1 MWNMAD
7 NLGKSLLARIV
18 SRFRRPYRRVKTPT
32 VIQMEAVECG
42 AAALK
47 IILGYHGRIIPLEEL
62 REACGV
68 SRDGSKASNML
79 KAARRHGLVAK
90 GLLGLVTLRHA
101 ESSHDRIESLRIRIH
116 QAEQFIFIPL
126 SLFRPVA
133 EFPPTV
139 VPAFFV
145 G

>member
-47 IILGYHGRIIPLEEL
+47 IILGYHGRIVPLEEL
-62 REACGV
+62 RIACGV
-68 SRDGSKASNML
+68 SRDGVKASNIL
-79 KAARRHGLVAK
+79 KAARQYGLTSKGFKAK
-90 GLLGLVTLRHA
+90 PDKLRDLALPFIVFWNFNHFLVV
-101 ESSHDRIESLRIRIH
+101 E
-116 QAEQFIFIPL
+116 
-126 SLFRPVA
+126 
-133 EFPPTV
+133 
-139 VPAFFV
+139 